1 MLTQPPKKPVTL
13 TLSEPEIPG
22 RTEPQLPNGE
32 WGINLAAAKGNFPD
46 DGLKIYVPVWNNKEV
61 GDVATV
67 LLDGDN
73 GYEHEVTEESERTER
88 TTLWVRPNDLHTGS
102 HTLTYR
108 VHQYNQ
114 TPQTYVP
121 PVRLYVKLE
130 IPGGQDLDEAP
141 GSHSNLA
148 MAFDPP
154 EVVHDGVDKDSVAA
168 GVKVIIVPVPD
179 SPSPLPY
186 PNMARGD
193 VVVVSWGGVMVHSA
207 PVTDAQVSDPVNN
220 PLIVHIT
227 EAIILE
233 AGDSDDSGLAVT
245 FNVKDI
251 VNNQSQDWCTETRI
265 RVGVNTE
272 LLIAPIVD
280 HANGSQLDLDTLGD
294 AEVLVRVFAQNDF
307 AVSDYVIMHMT
318 GTTVDGEKID
328 SQKRHYVEKAPA
340 VLDIRMPNSDAR
352 KLAKTQVI
360 FYYQQERGGSI
371 LRRSKGAFINIVG
384 EATRLLAPII
394 EDELQGAIDPDLGTV
409 RMRIPFNPRITADT
423 AVQPRW
429 AGRLL
434 NGGSYDPYLDWVH
447 PNEAEANDP
456 DGFIIRIEAKH
467 IKPLEGGYVIPS
479 YILWT
484 EDNNGNPVD
493 RESAPASRLRVGDA
507 HPDLVKPNVLGEA
520 NGALDPA
527 NLPGGGSRLTA
538 PRPVFTPSVEKDK
551 VTYTWI
557 GEVTGRTSDSVVL
570 NDVTANEDVPF
581 SLPPAFV
588 SKHIELNRGKKVDT
602 YYEIWRS
609 ATGLINYSH
618 LLTFVVGSPLVDPTI
633 TEAKDTRGE
642 VIPEA
647 GITVDTA
654 VTLTGTAANG
664 RKVQIFDGA
673 TSKGEATAD
682 ERTGIWSLTVTGLA
696 EVAHRFTA
704 IALYGSGVTSAARTL
719 TVTAATPPSITW
731 IREGSASGAIIPYY
745 GYTVHN
751 TLFLS
756 GVAAKGQK
764 VLVGNGASTPVETVV
779 TAHASTGIWTL
790 TVTALVYDG
799 HRFNAK
805 ALYGSGVTS
814 PNYYVV
820 VVALETPTLTS
831 VRGWPSN
838 VEIPER
844 GTTVDTTLVLSGTA
858 SLGQTVEIFD
868 GSGESA
874 VLKGEATA
882 TPHRWELTIQV
893 MRGSHRLYAKSKYHS
908 TPIFSNVRNLTVV
921 AANEPSNT

>member
-13 TLSEPEIPG
+13 ALDDPEIPG
-22 RTEPQLPNGE
+22 RTTPQLPSGE

-46 DGLKIYVPVWNNKEV
+46 DGLQIYVPVWNNKEV
-61 GDVATV
+61 GDVAIV
-67 LLDGDN
+67 VLDGDN
-73 GYEHEVTEESERTER
+73 GYQHEVTEDSERTER
-88 TTLWVRPNDLHTGS
+88 TTLWVGPNDLHTGS
-102 HTLTYR
+102 HTLTYQVR
-108 VHQYNQ
+108 QYNQ
-114 TPQTYVP
+114 APQTYFP

-130 IPGGQDLDEAP
+130 IPGGQDRDEAP

-154 EVVHDGVDKDSVAA
+154 EVVYDGVDKDSVAA
-168 GVKVIIVPVPD
+168 GVKVIIVPAPD
-179 SPSPLPY
+179 SSSPLPY

-193 VVVVSWGGVMVHSA
+193 VVVVSWGGIMVHSA

-245 FNVKDI
+245 FYVKDI
-251 VNNQSQDWCTETRI
+251 VNNWSQDWCAETRI
-265 RVGVNTE
+265 RVGVNIE
-272 LLIAPIVD
+272 LLTAPIVD
-280 HANGSQLDLDTLGD
+280 HAIGSQLDLDTLGD
-294 AEVLVRVFAQNDF
+294 TEVLVRVFALTNF
-307 AVSDYVIMHMT
+307 AVGDYAIMHMT

-328 SQKRHYVEKAPA
+328 SQKRHYVEKVPA
-340 VLDIRMPNSDAR
+340 VLDIWMSNSDAR

-360 FYYQQERGGSI
+360 FYYQHESGGTI
-371 LRRSKGAFINIVG
+371 RRRSRGAFINIVG
-384 EATRLLAPII
+384 EATRLVAPII
-394 EDELQGAIDPDLGTV
+394 EDELQGAIDPDLATV
-409 RMRIPFNPRITADT
+409 RMRIPFNPRITTDT
-423 AVQPRW
+423 RVQPKW
-429 AGRLL
+429 AGRLF
-434 NGGSYDPYLDWVH
+434 NGGSYDPYLDWVR
-447 PNEAEANDP
+447 PTEKEANDP
-456 DGFIIRIEAKH
+456 DGFIIRIEDKH

-484 EDNNGNPVD
+484 EDNDGNPVD

-507 HPDLVKPNVLGEA
+507 HPELVKPNVLGEA
-520 NGALDPA
+520 NGVLDPA
-527 NLPGGGSRLTA
+527 DLPVGGSRLTA
-538 PRPVFTPSVEKDK
+538 LRPVFIPTVKNDK

-557 GEVTGRTSDSVVL
+557 GEATGRTSDSVVL
-570 NDVTANEDVPF
+570 NDATADKDVPF
-581 SLPPAFV
+581 NLDPAFV
-588 SKHIELNRGKKVDT
+588 REHIEPNRGKKVDT

-618 LLTFVVGSPLVDPTI
+618 LLTFVVGSSLVDPTI
-633 TEAKDTRGE
+633 TVAKDTRDE

-654 VTLTGTAANG
+654 VTLTGSAANG
-664 RKVQIFDGA
+664 QKVQILDGA
-673 TSKGEATAD
+673 TPKGEATAD
-682 ERTGIWSLTVTGLA
+682 ESTGLWSQTVTGLA
-696 EVAHRFTA
+696 EVAHSFTVK
-704 IALYGSGVTSAARTL
+704 ALYGSGATSAPRTL

-779 TAHASTGIWTL
+779 TAHESTGIWTL
-790 TVTALVYDG
+790 AVTALVYDG

-805 ALYGSGVTS
+805 ALYGSGDTS
-814 PNYYVV
+814 PNYYVI

-831 VRGWPSN
+831 VRGQPSN
-838 VEIPER
+838 VEIPEND
-844 GTTVDTTLVLSGTA
+844 TTVDTTLVLRGTA

-868 GSGESA
+868 GSGANA
-874 VLKGEATA
+874 VPKGPATA
-882 TPHRWELTIQV
+882 TPHQWEISIPVL
-893 MRGSHRLYAKSKYHS
+893 RGPHRLYAKSTYHS
-908 TPIFSNVRNLTVV
+908 SDVFSNVRNLTVV